1 MRVRDVMTT
10 RVVTAGPDTPFVQ
23 LVDLM
28 LRHGISGIPILD
40 DEQNLVGIV
49 TEADLVSKE
58 AYGGRR
64 RPLAL
69 AAGMVFQHENV
80 WSTKAGGLTAE
91 AIMSSPVRTV
101 HADDLLRLAAARMV
115 ATGVKRLPVVS
126 DEGHVVGIVS
136 RFDVLRAFHRTDGE
150 LALDVQQIL
159 DDPLRT
165 PRGHTI
171 THSEHEGVVTLYGTV
186 RLPSHVRIVEGTIR
200 GLAGVVDVIDHI
212 TVTEEPAVAESAPSP
227 QP

>member
-10 RVVTAGPDTPFVQ
+10 TVVTAGPDTPFVQ

-40 DEQNLVGIV
+40 DDENLIGIV

-64 RPLAL
+64 RPLGL
-69 AAGMVFQHENV
+69 AAGMAFQHENV
-80 WSTKAGGLTAE
+80 WATKAGGLTAE

-126 DEGHVVGIVS
+126 DEGRVVGIVS

-150 LALDVQQIL
+150 LALEVQQVL

-165 PRGHTI
+165 PRGHKI
-171 THSEHEGVVTLYGTV
+171 THAEHEGVVTLYGTV
-186 RLPSHVRIVEGTIR
+186 RLPSHVRVVETTIR
-200 GLAGVVDVIDHI
+200 GLAGVVDVVDHM
-212 TVTEEPAVAESAPSP
+212 TVAEESAVAESAPSTS
-227 QP
+227 

>member
-1 MRVRDVMTT
+1 MTT
-10 RVVTAGPDTPFVQ
+10 RVVTARPDTPFVQ

-28 LRHGISGIPILD
+28 LRHGISGIPIVDD
-40 DEQNLVGIV
+40 DETLVGIV

-64 RPLAL
+64 RPLGL
-69 AAGMVFQHENV
+69 AAGMAFQNENV
-80 WSTKAGGLTAE
+80 WASKAGGLTAN

-126 DEGHVVGIVS
+126 DEGRLVGVIS

-171 THSEHEGVVTLYGTV
+171 THAEHEGVVTLYGTV
-186 RLPSHVRIVEGTIR
+186 RLPSHIGIVETTIR
-200 GLAGVVDVIDHI
+200 GLAGVVDVVDHI
-212 TVTEEPAVAESAPSP
+212 TVTDEPAVAESSSS
-227 QP
+227 